1 MLRKDRKAD
10 FLMAVAVLSNP
21 LFEKFRNM
29 TIDDSVEQIQA
40 VDANSTELGNVLPK
54 VDITRSATATP
65 TADTLIDGRTSPN
78 VRKIQPKS

>member
-1 MLRKDRKAD
+1 VLRKDRKAD

-40 VDANSTELGNVLPK
+40 VDANSTELGNVLP
-54 VDITRSATATP
+54 
-65 TADTLIDGRTSPN
+65 
-78 VRKIQPKS
+78 